1 MVLSMDEVR
10 NQLKSQNL
18 STVAP
23 TAFGEVGGRV
33 FPDSPSIADV
43 NDLIE
48 IVKGW
53 RAVHLPSLGSPI
65 SKSCVITSQTGDG
78 TILSPSGNEI
88 FQVTSLS
95 FSNND
100 ADACTYEAQIVHPVS
115 GQSIPVNLNADASVG
130 SNQLTLPIGGSLT
143 VNLDV
148 TLDSNHGLY
157 VAVISGDPASNDIST
172 YHFLR
177 SQ

>member
-1 MVLSMDEVR
+1 MVMDEVR
-10 NQLKSQNL
+10 NQLKSQNFA
-18 STVAP
+18 TVSP

-33 FPDSPSIADV
+33 FPDDPSIDDV

-65 SKSCVITSQTGDG
+65 SKSCVITSQNGDG

-88 FQVTSLS
+88 FQVSSLS

-100 ADACTYEAQIVHPVS
+100 GSSCIYEAQIVHPVS
-115 GQSIPVNLNADASVG
+115 GQSIPINLNADASVG
-130 SNQLTLPIGGSLT
+130 SNQLTLPVGGSLT
-143 VNLDV
+143 VNLDII
-148 TLDSNHGLY
+148 LDSNHGLY
-157 VAVISGDPASNDIST
+157 VAVISGDPASSDIAT
-172 YHFLR
+172 YHYLR

>member
-1 MVLSMDEVR
+1 MTMDEVR

-33 FPDSPSIADV
+33 FPDNPSIEDINA
-43 NDLIE
+43 LIQ

-65 SKSCVITSQTGDG
+65 SKSCVITSQNGDG
-78 TILSPSGNEI
+78 TMLSPSGNEI
-88 FQVTSLS
+88 YHVQNIAFQNGDV
-95 FSNND
+95 SNSVY
-100 ADACTYEAQIVHPVS
+100 TVQIVNPSTGVA
-115 GQSIPVNLNADASVG
+115 IPVNLNADASIG
-130 SNQLTLPIGGSLT
+130 SNSLTLPSGETLT
-143 VNLDV
+143 VNLDI

-157 VAVISGDPASNDIST
+157 VAVVQGDPASSDIVS
-172 YHFLR
+172 YHYLR

>member
-1 MVLSMDEVR
+1 MDEVR

-18 STVAP
+18 STVSP

-33 FPDSPSIADV
+33 FPDNPSIEDINA
-43 NDLIE
+43 LIQ

-65 SKSCVITSQTGDG
+65 SKSCVITEQNGDG
-78 TILSPSGNEI
+78 DILSPSGNEI
-88 FQVTSLS
+88 FVVSSLS

-100 ADACTYEAQIVHPVS
+100 TDACIYEAQIVHSTS
-115 GQSIPVNLNADASVG
+115 GQSISINLNADTAVG
-130 SNQLTLPIGGSLT
+130 SNQLTLPVGGSLT
-143 VNLDV
+143 VNMDSLI
-148 TLDSNHGLY
+148 LDSNHTLY
-157 VAVISGDPASNDIST
+157 VAVISGDPGSNDIIA
-172 YHFLR
+172 YHYLR

>member
-1 MVLSMDEVR
+1 MDEVR

-18 STVAP
+18 STVSP

-33 FPDSPSIADV
+33 FPDNPSIEDINA
-43 NDLIE
+43 LIQ

-78 TILSPSGNEI
+78 TMLSPLGNEI
-88 FQVTSLS
+88 YHVQNIAFQ
-95 FSNND
+95 NND
-100 ADACTYEAQIVHPVS
+100 VSNSIYTVQIVNPSTGVA
-115 GQSIPVNLNADASVG
+115 IPVNLNADPSIG
-130 SNQLTLPIGGSLT
+130 SNTLTLPSGETLT
-143 VNLDV
+143 VNLDI
-148 TLDSNHGLY
+148 TLDSNHALY
-157 VAVISGDPASNDIST
+157 AAVVQGDPASSEMVS
-172 YHFLR
+172 YHYLR

>member
-1 MVLSMDEVR
+1 MDEVR
-10 NQLKSQNL
+10 NQLKSQNFA
-18 STVAP
+18 TVAP

-65 SKSCVITSQTGDG
+65 SKSCVITNQNGDG
-78 TILSPSGNEI
+78 TILSPSNNEI
-88 FQVTSLS
+88 YHVQNIAFTNGDVGASIYT
-95 FSNND
+95 
-100 ADACTYEAQIVHPVS
+100 AQIINAS
-115 GQSIPVNLNADASVG
+115 TGQSVPVNLNADASVG
-130 SNQLTLPIGGSLT
+130 SNLLTLPSGETLT
-143 VNLDV
+143 VNLDI

-157 VAVISGDPASNDIST
+157 VAVTAGDPASNDIAT
-172 YHFLR
+172 YHYLR

>member
-1 MVLSMDEVR
+1 MSMDEVR

-18 STVAP
+18 STVSP

-33 FPDSPSIADV
+33 FPDSPSIADI
-43 NDLIE
+43 NDLIQ

-65 SKSCVITSQTGDG
+65 SKSSVITSQNGDG
-78 TILSPSGNEI
+78 TILSPTGAEVFEVSNI
-88 FQVTSLS
+88 Q

-100 ADACTYEAQIVHPVS
+100 VSNAVYTAQIVNS
-115 GQSIPVNLNADASVG
+115 TTGQSVTLNLNADASVG
-130 SNQLTLPIGGSLT
+130 TNYLTLPSNTSLT
-143 VNLDV
+143 VRVDV
-148 TLDSNHGLY
+148 ILDSNHALY
-157 VAVISGDPASNDIST
+157 LAVTSGDPASSDMSS
-172 YHFLR
+172 YHYLR

>member
-1 MVLSMDEVR
+1 MDEVR

-33 FPDSPSIADV
+33 FPDSPSIQDI
-43 NDLIE
+43 NDLIQ

-65 SKSCVITSQTGDG
+65 SKSCVITTQNGDG
-78 TILSPSGNEI
+78 TMLSPSGNEI
-88 FQVTSLS
+88 YHVQNIAFTNGDVGASIYTV
-95 FSNND
+95 
-100 ADACTYEAQIVHPVS
+100 QIINAS
-115 GQSIPVNLNADASVG
+115 TGQSVPVNLNADASVG
-130 SNQLTLPIGGSLT
+130 SNLLTLPSGETLT
-143 VNLDV
+143 VNLDI

-157 VAVISGDPASNDIST
+157 VAVTAGDPASNDIAT
-172 YHFLR
+172 YHYLR

>member
-1 MVLSMDEVR
+1 MDEVR

-65 SKSCVITSQTGDG
+65 SKSCVITNQNGDG

-88 FQVTSLS
+88 YHVQNIAFTNGDVGASIYT
-95 FSNND
+95 
-100 ADACTYEAQIVHPVS
+100 AQIINAS
-115 GQSIPVNLNADASVG
+115 TGQSVPVNLNADASVG
-130 SNQLTLPIGGSLT
+130 SNLLTLPSGETLT
-143 VNLDV
+143 VNLDI

-157 VAVISGDPASNDIST
+157 VAVTAGDPASNDIAT
-172 YHFLR
+172 YHYLR

>member
-1 MVLSMDEVR
+1 MDEVR

-18 STVAP
+18 TTVSP

-33 FPDSPSIADV
+33 FPDKPSIEDINA
-43 NDLIE
+43 LIQ

-65 SKSCVITSQTGDG
+65 SRSCAITTQNGDG
-78 TILSPSGNEI
+78 TMLSPSGNEI
-88 FQVTSLS
+88 FNVKNIAFTNGDVGNSVY
-95 FSNND
+95 
-100 ADACTYEAQIVHPVS
+100 TVQIINAAT
-115 GQSIPVNLNADASVG
+115 GQAVPVNLNADPSIG
-130 SNQLTLPIGGSLT
+130 SNLLTLPSGETLT
-143 VNLDV
+143 VNLDI
-148 TLDSNHGLY
+148 TLDSNHALY
-157 VAVISGDPASNDIST
+157 VAVTQGDPSSNDIAT

>member
-1 MVLSMDEVR
+1 VIDMDEVR
-10 NQLKSQNL
+10 NQLKSQNFA
-18 STVAP
+18 TVAP

-33 FPDSPSIADV
+33 FPDSPSISDV

-65 SKSCVITSQTGDG
+65 SKSCVITTQNGDG
-78 TILSPSGNEI
+78 TILAPSGNEI
-88 FQVTSLS
+88 FQLTSLS

-100 ADACTYEAQIVHPVS
+100 ADACTYEAQIVNPSS
-115 GQSIPVNLNADASVG
+115 GESISINLNADASVG

-143 VNLDV
+143 VELDII
-148 TLDSNHGLY
+148 LDSNHGLY
-157 VAVISGDPASNDIST
+157 VAVISGDPASNDIAT
-172 YHFLR
+172 YHYLR